1 MYCHGVIYGEV
12 QYKVLEYL
20 KISGINEG
28 GHYFSAYINLFQCI
42 NAKMHQKTVKEHSCF
57 IILKSIV
64 SSLRT
69 LQLILSKVVK
79 AYNLLKMYNGMLLQQ
94 NL

>member
-1 MYCHGVIYGEV
+1 
-12 QYKVLEYL
+12 
-20 KISGINEG
+20 
-28 GHYFSAYINLFQCI
+28 
-42 NAKMHQKTVKEHSCF
+42 MHKKAVRVHSCF

-94 NL
+94 KSLW

>member
-1 MYCHGVIYGEV
+1 M
-12 QYKVLEYL
+12 
-20 KISGINEG
+20 
-28 GHYFSAYINLFQCI
+28 AYINLFQCI
-42 NAKMHQKTVKEHSCF
+42 NAKMHKKTVRVHSCF

-64 SSLRT
+64 NSLRT

-94 NL
+94 KSLW

>member
-1 MYCHGVIYGEV
+1 
-12 QYKVLEYL
+12 
-20 KISGINEG
+20 
-28 GHYFSAYINLFQCI
+28 
-42 NAKMHQKTVKEHSCF
+42 MHKKTVRVHSCF

-64 SSLRT
+64 NSLRT

-94 NL
+94 KSLW